1 MALVQRVNLHK
12 YTHAF
17 YLLTARSDFCRS
29 HRLRLTFRSI
39 HPSMCFFYIFF
50 TAGTMQKTTY
60 YALPIIVHD
69 VFHFLCAAFNSTWIN
84 HNCIV
89 LWLKI
94 TQTFQVSILCVHVFV
109 FFFLLNLP
117 RKPQFVGREKL
128 RCELGLSIFILI
140 LIIIIIMRRKKKWN
154 WDLSIRT
161 VCVRPRIEQF
171 VWLVHSHLRTN
182 KTKYCYELFIE
193 IAQWYPILGRTIHTK
208 CLKRKLLVFYFVTV
222 SARFCNNNSLAFR

>member
-1 MALVQRVNLHK
+1 MNIKCKWPLCSVLICT
-12 YTHAF
+12 YTHTHF
-17 YLLTARSDFCRS
+17 IYLRPEAIFVVHIDWDWLFD
-29 HRLRLTFRSI
+29 RSI
-39 HPSMCFFYIFF
+39 HQCAFIIIIF

-69 VFHFLCAAFNSTWIN
+69 AFHFLFAAFNSTWIN

-140 LIIIIIMRRKKKWN
+140 LIIIIIRRKKN
-154 WDLSIRT
+154 
-161 VCVRPRIEQF
+161 E
-171 VWLVHSHLRTN
+171 
-182 KTKYCYELFIE
+182 IE
-193 IAQWYPILGRTIHTK
+193 I
-208 CLKRKLLVFYFVTV
+208 
-222 SARFCNNNSLAFR
+222 